1 METVMADDLAAL
13 EARVKAL
20 EGMLAG
26 LVSDL
31 IENGVLDAR
40 TVIASLTRAEALSAL
55 ESSSHPAGV
64 ETYRSLR
71 QKLENWLGPGPDPTS
86 A

>member
-1 METVMADDLAAL
+1 MADDLAAL

-20 EGMLAG
+20 EGMFTG

-31 IENGVLDAR
+31 IENGVLDAKA
-40 TVIASLTRAEALSAL
+40 VIASLVQAEALSAL
-55 ESSSHPAGV
+55 ESSPHPAGV